1 MCILLRRQRLPNC
14 RPRLRRKRC
23 SLLLSSEG
31 HQGKGR
37 EEARQEGEAEMTPD
51 AILGLVRTLSGAL
64 HGQYGEDVSHE
75 NLAPEL
81 APDPR
86 DGLLQ
91 AGMAHYICRWVSSQN
106 GARRDDEGPRN
117 TVVIRQAN
125 ELGCLIELQDG
136 SAVNP

>member
-1 MCILLRRQRLPNC
+1 
-14 RPRLRRKRC
+14 
-23 SLLLSSEG
+23 LLLSSEG

-81 APDPR
+81 APDATGRPVTSG
-86 DGLLQ
+86 DGTLHL
-91 AGMAHYICRWVSSQN
+91 S
-106 GARRDDEGPRN
+106 
-117 TVVIRQAN
+117 
-125 ELGCLIELQDG
+125 LGFLTKRCE
-136 SAVNP
+136 A